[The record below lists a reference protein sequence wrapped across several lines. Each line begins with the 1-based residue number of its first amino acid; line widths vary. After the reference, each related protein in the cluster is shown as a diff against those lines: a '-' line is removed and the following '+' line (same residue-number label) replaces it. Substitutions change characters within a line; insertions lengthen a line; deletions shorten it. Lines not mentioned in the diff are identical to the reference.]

1 MQKHRFLALIALVVL
16 VALAACSSNKK
27 VQVDPEPV
35 RNPLAL
41 AHEAAAEGADYY
53 EDGMLEMAIE
63 AFQNAVTLFT
73 EAAPTAAESDS
84 VYQNIESMQL
94 NIAKSH
100 VDMAFE
106 NIEMSL
112 YSNAIEHYEIALA
125 MYKNHKPVRITSSE
139 LEDLVKGTLN
149 NLAIA
154 SRNARNFEATLGYY
168 DQLLKLEPNNAEL
181 LNQKFFILKDDL
193 NDSERAFKVL
203 EDYAAVAADASAF
216 IMLAE
221 GYAQSGDFLKA
232 EAAYK
237 RAEALRADADMFTR
251 ISNFYRANS
260 KWAESTKYLEKLAA
274 TNPPQDLLAIAYTQI
289 GQNYDQLKNNAKKI
303 EFFEKSVDVKPDSRL
318 ALVLAAHYNGAKN
331 WNRVINYSTM
341 VLSEEPNNSDARM
354 LRGVAYFQQK
364 NNAAARADLERIVN
378 DPRHGTQAQNILK
391 NIK

>member
-1 MQKHRFLALIALVVL
+1 MQNHRYLAL
-16 VALAACSSNKK
+16 VALIVLIVLSACSSNKQI
-27 VQVDPEPV
+27 QVASEPV

-41 AHEAAAEGADYY
+41 ALEAASDGAEFY

-63 AFQNAVTLFT
+63 AFGNAVVLFT

-100 VDMAFE
+100 VDLAFE
-106 NIEMSL
+106 NIEMSM
-112 YSNAIEHYEIALA
+112 YGNAVEHYETALA
-125 MYKNHKPVRITSSE
+125 IYKHHVPVRITQAE
-139 LEDLVKGTLN
+139 LDDYVKGTLN

-154 SRNARNFEATLGYY
+154 SRNAGNFEATLGYY
-168 DQLLKLEPNNAEL
+168 DQLLEMEPNNAEL

-193 NDSERAFKVL
+193 NDSARAFQVL
-203 EDYAAVAADASAF
+203 EDYATVAKDASAF

-221 GYAQSGDFLKA
+221 GYAQSGDYVKA

-237 RAEALRADADMFTR
+237 KAEALRPDADMFTR

-260 KWAESTKYLEKLAA
+260 KWAESNTYLEKLAA
-274 TNPPQDLLAIAYTQI
+274 TNPSQDLLAIAFTQI

-303 EFFEKSVDVKPDSRL
+303 EYFEKSVDVKPDSRL

-331 WNRVINYSTM
+331 WNRVINFSTI

-364 NNAAARADLERIVN
+364 NNAAAKADLERIVN
-378 DPRHGTQAQNILK
+378 DPRHGAQAQNILK